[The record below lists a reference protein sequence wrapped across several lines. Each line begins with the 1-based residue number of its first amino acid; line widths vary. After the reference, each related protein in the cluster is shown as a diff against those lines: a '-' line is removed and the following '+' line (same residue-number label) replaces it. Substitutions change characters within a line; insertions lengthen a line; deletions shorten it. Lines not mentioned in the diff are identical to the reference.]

1 MSLQTDL
8 QRVEYLMQLRPLVRD
23 LKIKT
28 KSNLKSLEK
37 STKYREEGNK
47 LFQHEQTAQAIL
59 CYNKSLSY
67 APHPTVEEYLHPEP
81 EANER
86 HTQLHPEQ
94 ENEKHTPVQMKDDS
108 APKKPSL
115 PGLKILK
122 KSSSQDEDGKQPN
135 KFEALALCYANRSAA
150 LRRLCQYEDCLRDIA
165 RAARFGYPKENM
177 FKLWE
182 RKGKCYY
189 GLKRYELATKCIRQ
203 SLNALKECGLSELA
217 KASKTTELQGL
228 LKEWRS
234 TAELAQ
240 MGNADKANSSAESP
254 PQLMG
259 ATGPLVLISEP
270 VKSRKVSE
278 PVLPTQ
284 SAEAAAVPEGGTL
297 GATTAAGAAATAR
310 PERRSMRKKAP
321 NSPNGD
327 PPMFPPDLQR
337 HDSKM
342 SISQI
347 SMGSPMPPH
356 LRPDTE
362 VPELSYG
369 SNPRAP
375 SASIGI
381 DLRFAPEKG
390 RFFVASQDLL
400 PGDVILREEP
410 YAAVLESIFR
420 VNHCAHCLRKTPT
433 PIPCYECATVQYC
446 CETCRD
452 LSWNEYHAFEC
463 GILACLEP
471 SRYLGKMPH
480 LALRIITKTGMQN
493 LIQHSMSEKLH
504 PTNLKNGNNKSDTED
519 TSTQSLTSLQTM
531 FDPTNYR
538 SVHNLA
544 TNSDKR
550 NFEDLIKKTAEAIF
564 MARCLKFNGFF
575 GEGEED
581 ASEETRKAENFI
593 SSLLLRHLQIAS
605 TNGLEMAECLL
616 KNNDVTKFDIIPVG
630 GAIFPTMSF
639 FNHSCYPNALRL
651 GYQGYQVIRVIRT
664 IRRGDEVNID
674 YGFDFYANGKDMRQ
688 KRCTTQYHFA
698 CQCATCTQNWPVYNE
713 MVNKPRRWKIS
724 MTQELMEE
732 VERQNGCYQV
742 GMEHLIRL
750 DVQKAL
756 PLFKDYLVIMNELVE
771 HPDQRY
777 IDCDEAYK
785 QCLWLENRGYK
796 PKPANAQW
804 IKG

>member
-1 MSLQTDL
+1 MNKVEDQQPATAAAAPAPSGKQQVNQKSKVSKGLSL
-8 QRVEYLMQLRPLVRD
+8 
-23 LKIKT
+23 
-28 KSNLKSLEK
+28 
-37 STKYREEGNK
+37 
-47 LFQHEQTAQAIL
+47 
-59 CYNKSLSY
+59 
-67 APHPTVEEYLHPEP
+67 
-81 EANER
+81 
-86 HTQLHPEQ
+86 
-94 ENEKHTPVQMKDDS
+94 
-108 APKKPSL
+108 
-115 PGLKILK
+115 LK
-122 KSSSQDEDGKQPN
+122 KAVPSDQQGGGDQPKQN

-240 MGNADKANSSAESP
+240 MGNADKASSSTGGGTPSSGSAEPP

-278 PVLPTQ
+278 PALPTQ
-284 SAEAAAVPEGGTL
+284 SADAAPGGGTL
-297 GATTAAGAAATAR
+297 GATAAGAAR

-400 PGDVILREEP
+400 PGKICKYVHTMHFFQPFFRALWFKQFLQKSIQLGSP
-410 YAAVLESIFR
+410 Y
-420 VNHCAHCLRKTPT
+420 
-433 PIPCYECATVQYC
+433 
-446 CETCRD
+446 
-452 LSWNEYHAFEC
+452 
-463 GILACLEP
+463 
-471 SRYLGKMPH
+471 
-480 LALRIITKTGMQN
+480 
-493 LIQHSMSEKLH
+493 
-504 PTNLKNGNNKSDTED
+504 
-519 TSTQSLTSLQTM
+519 
-531 FDPTNYR
+531 
-538 SVHNLA
+538 
-544 TNSDKR
+544 
-550 NFEDLIKKTAEAIF
+550 
-564 MARCLKFNGFF
+564 
-575 GEGEED
+575 
-581 ASEETRKAENFI
+581 
-593 SSLLLRHLQIAS
+593 
-605 TNGLEMAECLL
+605 
-616 KNNDVTKFDIIPVG
+616 
-630 GAIFPTMSF
+630 
-639 FNHSCYPNALRL
+639 
-651 GYQGYQVIRVIRT
+651 
-664 IRRGDEVNID
+664 
-674 YGFDFYANGKDMRQ
+674 Q
-688 KRCTTQYHFA
+688 K
-698 CQCATCTQNWPVYNE
+698 
-713 MVNKPRRWKIS
+713 
-724 MTQELMEE
+724 
-732 VERQNGCYQV
+732 
-742 GMEHLIRL
+742 
-750 DVQKAL
+750 
-756 PLFKDYLVIMNELVE
+756 
-771 HPDQRY
+771 
-777 IDCDEAYK
+777 YK
-785 QCLWLENRGYK
+785 C
-796 PKPANAQW
+796 
-804 IKG
+804 